1 MSRRLR
7 PGLLIAAFLAAISAM
22 ARPAAQPASAQA
34 GAASGQRPALVR
46 IAGTVEA
53 VKSVT
58 IVTPRLT
65 GPGSN
70 SLVITKLAAA
80 GSRVRAGGVLVQFDP
95 QDQVRTALD
104 RRAEY
109 LDFEEQIRKKQAEQ
123 SAARAHDETELE
135 QAVNDVERA
144 KLDVLKNDLLPRI
157 EAEKNSLALEQSQ
170 AKLAAL
176 KKNFNL
182 KRLAEQAE
190 VRILEIRRD
199 RARRAVEHAETN
211 ARRMTIAAPFDGLAV
226 VKQIWKGGTMGDVQ
240 EGEEVRS
247 GLPIMD
253 VVDPSRMQV
262 RARINQA
269 DIGLVRVGQRARVQ
283 LDAYPD
289 LVFDGRI
296 EQLSPLALLSTL
308 TPKVRSFVAIVS
320 ISGSHPNLMPDLSA
334 AVDVSAEARP

>member
-1 MSRRLR
+1 VL
-7 PGLLIAAFLAAISAM
+7 LAAG
-22 ARPAAQPASAQA
+22 PLLAQPVA
-34 GAASGQRPALVR
+34 GPPLPTLR

-70 SLVITKLAAA
+70 SLVITTLVPP
-80 GSRVRAGGVLVQFDP
+80 GSRVRAGDVLVQFDP
-95 QDQVRTALD
+95 QDQLRTAQD

-109 LDFEEQIRKKQAEQ
+109 LDLEEQIRKKRAEHA
-123 SAARAHDETELE
+123 AARARDETELL
-135 QAVNDVERA
+135 QAENDVKRA
-144 KLDVLKNDLLPRI
+144 RLDVSKNELLPRI
-157 EAEKNSLALEQSQ
+157 EAEKNTLALEQSE
-170 AKLAAL
+170 ARHAAL
-176 KKNFNL
+176 SKNFDL
-182 KRLAEQAE
+182 KRHAADAE

-199 RARRAVEHAETN
+199 RARGAMEHAERN
-211 ARRMTIAAPFDGLAV
+211 ARRMTITAPFDGLAV
-226 VKQIWKGGTMGDVQ
+226 VKQVWKGGTMGDVQ

-247 GLPIMD
+247 GLPIVD
-253 VVDPSRMQV
+253 VVDPTRMQV
-262 RARINQA
+262 RARVNQA
-269 DIGLVRVGQRARVQ
+269 DIGLVNVGQSARVR

-308 TPKVRSFVAIVS
+308 TPKVRSFVALVS

-334 AVDVSAEARP
+334 AVDVAMAARR

>member
-1 MSRRLR
+1 MGTPLLRLIAIAAASAAIAAI
-7 PGLLIAAFLAAISAM
+7 PQPVAQSAPGSPNGTGLL
-22 ARPAAQPASAQA
+22 
-34 GAASGQRPALVR
+34 R

-58 IVTPRLT
+58 IITPRLT
-65 GPGSN
+65 GPGAN

-80 GSRVRAGGVLVQFDP
+80 GSRVRAGDVLVQFDP

-104 RRAEY
+104 RRAEF
-109 LDFEEQIRKKQAEQ
+109 LDFEEQIRKKRSEQ
-123 SAARAHDETELE
+123 DAARSHDETELE
-135 QAVNDVERA
+135 QAANDVARA
-144 KLDVLKNDLLPRI
+144 TLDVAKNDLLPNI
-157 EAEKNSLALEQSQ
+157 EAEKNSLALEQSR

-176 KKNFNL
+176 KRNFDL
-182 KRLAEQAE
+182 KRSAARAE

-199 RARRAVEHAETN
+199 RARRAMAHAEQN

-240 EGEEVRS
+240 EGEEVRA

-262 RARINQA
+262 RARVNQA
-269 DIGLVRVGQRARVQ
+269 DIGLVRIGQQARVR

-289 LVFDGRI
+289 LVFDGRV
-296 EQLSPLALLSTL
+296 EQLSPLAVLSTL
-308 TPKVRSFVAIVS
+308 TPKVRSFVALVS
-320 ISGSHPNLMPDLSA
+320 ISRSHPSLMPDLSA
-334 AVDVSAEARP
+334 AVDVSPERRP